1 MRRVAVPERGAEAL
15 FGTHD
20 ENLRFLEDSLKVR
33 IKSHGSEL
41 IVEGQEAGE
50 EVVAQIFDQLA
61 GLMKD
66 GYAVASGDVRLAAQ
80 LLSQDGGVRLRDYL
94 MKAAVRGGKKVVVPR
109 SLNQRAYLEQIE
121 AHDMVFGIGPAGTGK
136 CLSSD
141 SLVLTDR
148 GMVEIGALA
157 AGTQAGSVTSIDVGV
172 HGVSGLEPA
181 THLYDGGESDTLR
194 ITTRLGYSIE
204 TTPEHPLLVLEPQA
218 RLAWRRADALRLGDT
233 VALQRG
239 QCLFGDRV
247 GLGWTAR
254 LNPHDH
260 SSKPVS
266 VEALDADLAYVVGLI
281 VGDGCLTHRNRVILT
296 SADTE
301 VVACFK
307 GLAARLGLHVFPNFA
322 RPYDYVIAS
331 SGLYQL
337 LERLGLSL
345 GTAHTKRIP
354 AAILGAPEPIVSAFL
369 SGLFDA
375 DGTVEA
381 RDGVI
386 TFSTISVRLAREVQ
400 TVLLNFGI
408 VAARGIKHG
417 RYQRRVHVSERL
429 TITGAEAERFDA
441 LIGFRL
447 ERKRSRRNLKVAN
460 TNVDLI
466 PFLGP
471 FLTAAVRSTTL
482 RHEDHKV
489 FDDYRRGRREPS
501 YPKLECMAALRDERG
516 ASSASREPLKEVL
529 SQPLLF
535 LEVAE
540 ITPSRAHVYDL
551 TVPDTHSFVANGFVN
566 HNTYLAVA
574 QAVSALLNKQVA
586 RIVLARPA
594 VEAGE
599 KLGFLPGDLQEKVD
613 PYLRPL
619 YDALYD
625 LLDYEKVSRL
635 LERNAIEVAPIAFM
649 RGRTL
654 NDAFV
659 IIDEAQNTTTEQM
672 KMVLTRIGFGSKVV
686 VTGDITQIDLPQGKV
701 SGLVDAISVLAGV
714 DGISFVYFDEKDV
727 VRHKLV
733 QAVIKAYE
741 AYGAAQ
747 TPGK

>member
-20 ENLRFLEDSLKVR
+20 ENLRFLEDTLKVR

-41 IVEGQEAGE
+41 IVEGQEAGID
-50 EVVAQIFDQLA
+50 VVAQIFDQLG

-121 AHDMVFGIGPAGTGK
+121 THDMVFGIGPAGTGK
-136 CLSSD
+136 CLRGD
-141 SLVLTDR
+141 SLVLTHR
-148 GMVEIGALA
+148 GMIEIGQLA
-157 AGTQAGSVTSIDVGV
+157 SGTQAGESVPIELTI
-172 HGVSGLEPA
+172 HGVEGPEPA
-181 THLYDGGESDTLR
+181 ARFYDGGESDTLR
-194 ITTRLGYSIE
+194 ITTRLGYCIE
-204 TTPEHPLLVLEPQA
+204 ATPEHPLLVLEPEGQ
-218 RLAWRRADALRLGDT
+218 LAWRRADALRPGDT
-233 VALQRG
+233 VGLQRG
-239 QCLFGDRV
+239 QRLFGNRV
-247 GLGWTAR
+247 GLGFTAR
-254 LNPHDH
+254 LSPRGF
-260 SSKPVS
+260 PVRTVS
-266 VEALDADLAYVVGLI
+266 VEALDEDLAYVVGLL
-281 VGDGCLTHRNRVILT
+281 VGDGSVTVRNRIMLT
-296 SADTE
+296 SFDPEAVAAFQAIGRRLE
-301 VVACFK
+301 LRVVPHC
-307 GLAARLGLHVFPNFA
+307 GRT
-322 RPYDYVIAS
+322 YEQVIWS

-345 GTAHTKRIP
+345 GRAATKRIP
-354 AAILGAPEPIVSAFL
+354 HVILAAPERIVAAFL

-375 DGTVEA
+375 DGTVDR
-381 RDGVI
+381 RDGTI
-386 TFSTISVRLAREVQ
+386 SFSTVSPTLASQVH

-408 VAARGIKHG
+408 VASRGIKRG
-417 RYQRRVHVSERL
+417 RYKGLRHLSERL
-429 TITGAEAERFDA
+429 TIAGAEAERFDE

-447 ERKRSRRNLKVAN
+447 ERKRALRQRRTVN
-460 TNVDLI
+460 TNVDVI
-466 PFLGP
+466 PFVSRQINS
-471 FLTAAVRSTTL
+471 AVRSTTL
-482 RHEDHKV
+482 SHAEHKV
-489 FDDYRRGRREPS
+489 VEDYRRGRRRPS
-501 YPKLECMAALRDERG
+501 YDKLGRLVALLYDRG
-516 ASSASREPLKEVL
+516 APLQSLEPLL
-529 SQPLLF
+529 DLADRRLLF
-535 LEVAE
+535 VEVTE
-540 ITPSRAHVYDL
+540 IAPSRAHVYDL
-551 TVPDTHSFVANGFVN
+551 TVPETHSFVANGFVN

-686 VTGDITQIDLPQGKV
+686 VTGDITQIDLPQGKI
-701 SGLVDAISVLAGV
+701 SGLVDAISVLGGV
-714 DGISFVYFDEKDV
+714 EGISFVYFDEKDV